1 MVLIHW
7 CPSDMLHL
15 SITATAGT
23 SRTRAPLRAGL
34 SWGPRRS
41 PTLWG
46 AHQQDV
52 LPQDL
57 NSLRMATGPTDTP
70 RQGMVINK
78 IQGPVRVGR
87 QGSNTDPRSIPEA
100 GQKQDRRQVWRQH
113 GFGNHPVKNNP
124 QSRTAADSSKY
135 KF

>member
-7 CPSDMLHL
+7 CPSDKLHL

-41 PTLWG
+41 PTPWG
-46 AHQQDV
+46 AHHRDV

-57 NSLRMATGPTDTP
+57 NSLRMATGPTDTH
-70 RQGMVINK
+70 RQGMVVNK
-78 IQGPVRVGR
+78 IQGTVG
-87 QGSNTDPRSIPEA
+87 I
-100 GQKQDRRQVWRQH
+100 RR
-113 GFGNHPVKNNP
+113 
-124 QSRTAADSSKY
+124 
-135 KF
+135 